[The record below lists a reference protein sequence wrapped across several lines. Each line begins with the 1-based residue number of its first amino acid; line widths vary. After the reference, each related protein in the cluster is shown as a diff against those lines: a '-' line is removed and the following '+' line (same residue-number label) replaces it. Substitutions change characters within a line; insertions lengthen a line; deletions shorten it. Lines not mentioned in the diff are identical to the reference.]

1 MIRCGVEEPLVSERV
16 LQLADS
22 PVWLILEGLEHRRSG
37 RNRPFEERVNV
48 VHVDVD
54 DDGCSPEG
62 LRTLVVRREFVG
74 KHHMCTFDFDLRV
87 SDLSLPGYP
96 LRNLLCSEC
105 FCVERKCTLSITDSQ
120 GWHRPI
126 LDHARERRYGGAGR
140 I

>member
-54 DDGCSPEG
+54 DDGTSGIRRQASHVRLRFRSP
-62 LRTLVVRREFVG
+62 RARSFPP
-74 KHHMCTFDFDLRV
+74 RV
-87 SDLSLPGYP
+87 SAQKPP
-96 LRNLLCSEC
+96 LLRMLLRRTQVHSQHHGQP
-105 FCVERKCTLSITDSQ
+105 RLAPPDS
-120 GWHRPI
+120 
-126 LDHARERRYGGAGR
+126 
-140 I
+140 